1 MSGFNLQE
9 KLIQAKAVMDK
20 VDGTTSTHNNQTNNR
35 SGSNPNLPP
44 VSNNFNSESI
54 NSVIEGNHHSCA

>member
-20 VDGTTSTHNNQTNNR
+20 VDGSSTHNNQINNTVFR
-35 SGSNPNLPP
+35 ILSYESADHVRPYKSSSSGN
-44 VSNNFNSESI
+44 
-54 NSVIEGNHHSCA
+54 